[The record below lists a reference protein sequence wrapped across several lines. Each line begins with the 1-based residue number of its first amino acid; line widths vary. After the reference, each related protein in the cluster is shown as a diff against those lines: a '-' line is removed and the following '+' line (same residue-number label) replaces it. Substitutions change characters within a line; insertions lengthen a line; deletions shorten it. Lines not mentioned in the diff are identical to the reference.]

1 MNMKQEVELRHFRY
15 FLAVAETLHFSK
27 AAAQLGMAQPPLSQQ
42 IRSLERILGYPLFDR
57 TTRGVRLTKVGQYFR
72 ECARNTLTKIRD
84 DMEMARRLGS
94 GQEGVLTVG
103 FSGSVML
110 TTLPKA
116 IERYRRLYP
125 RVELRLRELVTA
137 EQMPSLLDGTLD
149 LGFLRD
155 GEPRDGLSIESI
167 LRERFIAVLPA
178 RHKLAGSATIRPGDL
193 RNEPFVLFA
202 RRMGPLAFDRTI
214 ACCEAEG
221 FRPNVVQEAPQWP
234 TVVRL
239 VAAGSGISL
248 APACVANFAM
258 PGVVYKKVRS
268 RHWTSI
274 DIGLKPHLDN
284 PAVEALLSIVR
295 RQFSKKR
302 PGSAPPDRG
311 VRDLSRGPSAANRL
325 KTHTADKRY

>member
-1 MNMKQEVELRHFRY
+1 
-15 FLAVAETLHFSK
+15 
-27 AAAQLGMAQPPLSQQ
+27 MAQPPLSQQ
-42 IRSLERILGYPLFDR
+42 IRSLERILGYPLFQR
-57 TTRGVRLTKVGQYFR
+57 TTRGVRLTKVGEYFR
-72 ECARNTLTKIRD
+72 ERARNTVTKMQD
-84 DMEMARRLGS
+84 DVEMARRLGS
-94 GQEGVLTVG
+94 GHEGVLTVG

-125 RVELRLRELVTA
+125 KVELRLRELVTA
-137 EQMPSLLDGTLD
+137 DQMPSLLDGTLD

-155 GEPRDGLSIESI
+155 GEPQEGLVLESI
-167 LRERFIAVLPA
+167 LRERFIAVLPT
-178 RHKLAGSATIRPGDL
+178 RHKLAGKVTIRPGEL

-221 FRPNVVQEAPQWP
+221 FRPNVVQVAPQWP

-268 RHWTSI
+268 RHWSSI
-274 DIGLKPHLDN
+274 DIGLRPNLDN

-295 RQFSKKR
+295 TQFSKQKASFAPRR
-302 PGSAPPDRG
+302 PGD
-311 VRDLSRGPSAANRL
+311 
-325 KTHTADKRY
+325 

>member
-1 MNMKQEVELRHFRY
+1 MNMKQEIELRHLRY
-15 FLAVAETLHFSK
+15 FLSVAETLHFSK

-72 ECARNTLTKIRD
+72 EGARNTLTKIHD
-84 DMEMARRLGS
+84 DMAMARRLGS

-178 RHKLAGSATIRPGDL
+178 RHKLAGCAADGAPCFRSDYL
-193 RNEPFVLFA
+193 ML
-202 RRMGPLAFDRTI
+202 
-214 ACCEAEG
+214 CEAEG

-274 DIGLKPHLDN
+274 DIGLKPNLDN
-284 PAVEALLSIVR
+284 PAVQALLSIVR

-302 PGSAPPDRG
+302 PGSATR
-311 VRDLSRGPSAANRL
+311 R
-325 KTHTADKRY
+325 TWE

>member
-1 MNMKQEVELRHFRY
+1 MKQEIEFRHLRY

-42 IRSLERILGYPLFDR
+42 IRGLERMLGYPLFDR
-57 TTRGVRLTKVGQYFR
+57 TTRGVRLTKVGQFFR
-72 ECARNTLTKIRD
+72 ERALNTLAKMQADVEI
-84 DMEMARRLGS
+84 ARRLGS

-116 IERYRRLYP
+116 IERYRRLHP

-137 EQMPSLLDGTLD
+137 EQIPSLLDGTLD

-155 GEPRDGLSIESI
+155 GEPREGLSIESI
-167 LRERFIAVLPA
+167 LQERFIVVLPS
-178 RHKLAGSATIRPGDL
+178 RHKLARNTAIHPGDL

-202 RRMGPLAFDRTI
+202 RRMGPLAFDRTL

-221 FRPNVVQEAPQWP
+221 FRPNVVQVAPQWP

-248 APACVANFAM
+248 APACVATFAM
-258 PGVVYKKVRS
+258 PGVVYKKLRS

-274 DIGLKPHLDN
+274 DVGLKPELDN
-284 PAVEALLSIVR
+284 PAVEAFLSIVR
-295 RQFSKKR
+295 HQFSKK
-302 PGSAPPDRG
+302 GTS
-311 VRDLSRGPSAANRL
+311 S
-325 KTHTADKRY
+325 